1 MSIYPAG
8 VKQLFRDELTVADG
22 KTTVIN
28 RPCVVKSISAAP
40 SCSKENSPFVGV
52 VSLVLNVYDGDD
64 IVLIFAGSAA
74 ANFLSSNS
82 SIKIPAD
89 GLRINSYLALECK
102 EYSSGGATG
111 TENKHANIKIDYQ

>member
-1 MSIYPAG
+1 MSVYPAG

-22 KTTVIN
+22 KTTVID

-40 SCSKENSPFVGV
+40 CSFKAVAPINPGA
-52 VSLVLNVYDGDD
+52 SLVLNVYDGDD
-64 IVLIFAGSAA
+64 IVLIFAGSAS
-74 ANFLSSNS
+74 ANYLATNS

-102 EYSSGGATG
+102 EYSSAGGSG